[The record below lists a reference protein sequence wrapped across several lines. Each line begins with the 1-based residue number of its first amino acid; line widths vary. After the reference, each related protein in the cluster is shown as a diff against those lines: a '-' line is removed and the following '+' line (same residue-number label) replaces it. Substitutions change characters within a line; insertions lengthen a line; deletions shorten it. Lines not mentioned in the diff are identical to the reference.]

1 LTQSRKPRIAVIG
14 AGLGGAAAASLLQS
28 AGYEVNVYEQTPSF
42 SRIGAGINL
51 SPNCTRILKRIGV
64 CDRLAQTG
72 VRTTHWVSRVW
83 DTGELLLDYPM
94 GEALEQRYGAPY
106 LCVHRGD
113 FHALLLEA
121 VAPGTIQFGKRLEEL
136 EQKGNVVKLVFADG
150 SRAEAD
156 LVIGADGVRS
166 RCREL
171 LVGLAAPKFSG
182 NVAYRALF
190 PTSLVAGMDLV
201 DYEKWWGP
209 RQWVFLSYFIRQ
221 HRDDYFIVAVAPQAE
236 WPHETSS
243 VPSSREE
250 MRTAFAGFHPNVQR
264 QIAVIPSATKWAVYD
279 AEPLEVWS
287 RGRVA
292 LLGDACHSMT
302 PYMGQGAAMAIED
315 GAMLTRCLDAS
326 KGDVGYALQLYEANR
341 KNRTI
346 AMQRTS
352 RANTW
357 LKSDADP
364 DWVFG
369 YDVFE
374 HEIVPP
380 ARKSA

>member
-1 LTQSRKPRIAVIG
+1 MYDVIVVGARCAGSPTAMLLARRGYRVLVVDKATFPSDTISSHFLHQSGVSTLKRWRLLDRVAATNAPGVTKMSFDAGPVRLVGSAPPYEDVPQGYCVRRKVLDKILVDAAVEAGAEVREGFTVTEITRDEHDRVIG
-14 AGLGGAAAASLLQS
+14 IRGHAFGGKT
-28 AGYEVNVYEQTPSF
+28 VTEQA
-42 SRIGAGINL
+42 R
-51 SPNCTRILKRIGV
+51 
-64 CDRLAQTG
+64 
-72 VRTTHWVSRVW
+72 
-83 DTGELLLDYPM
+83 
-94 GEALEQRYGAPY
+94 
-106 LCVHRGD
+106 
-113 FHALLLEA
+113 
-121 VAPGTIQFGKRLEEL
+121 
-136 EQKGNVVKLVFADG
+136 
-150 SRAEAD
+150 